1 MVVSEPAR
9 EFLHLA
15 HYRYGLSYP
24 PFSVLT
30 ESREKS

>member
-24 PFSVLT
+24 PYLCPY
-30 ESREKS
+30 